1 MNPEPLHADL
11 IRTLSLVVVITSVCA
26 VEIRWLRH
34 AALAYSVQA
43 LLIVA
48 LLVSFA
54 AMNPAL
60 YWWAGTA
67 LVTKAVL
74 TPYFLFRHIGA
85 KGDREVTPLIGFG
98 PSIVVAAV
106 LMTGFYRLTH
116 SQFALLAPVAV
127 AQQEVFRVNL
137 AVASTVFVLGLYCV
151 LTRRDAVKTVI
162 GLCLLE
168 NGVHLSLVSLAPGLP
183 ETALFG
189 VATEVVV
196 TVFLLLYVIAGVRR
210 EFGTTDSFKLREL
223 QC

>member
-1 MNPEPLHADL
+1 VNLQPLHGDL
-11 IRTLSLVVVITSVCA
+11 IQTLSMVVVITSVIA
-26 VEIRWLRH
+26 VEIRRLRY
-34 AALAYSVQA
+34 AAVAYSIQA

-48 LLVSFA
+48 LLLTFA

-60 YWWAGTA
+60 YWWAVTA
-67 LVTKAVL
+67 LVTKAIL
-74 TPYFLFRHIGA
+74 TPYFLFRYIGT
-85 KGDREVTPLIGFG
+85 KGDREVKPLIGFG
-98 PSIVVAAV
+98 PSVVVAAA
-106 LMTGFYRLTH
+106 LMMGFYRLVH
-116 SQFALLAPVAV
+116 SQVGLLAPTAM

-137 AVASTVFVLGLYCV
+137 AVASTVFALGLYCV

-168 NGVHLSLVSLAPGLP
+168 NGVHLSLVSLAPELS

-196 TVFLLLYVIAGVRR
+196 TVFLLLYVIAGVRQ